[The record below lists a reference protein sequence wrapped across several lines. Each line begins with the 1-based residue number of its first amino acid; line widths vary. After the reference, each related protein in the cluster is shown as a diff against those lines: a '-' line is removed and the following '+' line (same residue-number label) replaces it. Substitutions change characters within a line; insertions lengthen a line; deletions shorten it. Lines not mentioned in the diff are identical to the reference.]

1 LPNPQLCSKHRGR
14 LCGSV
19 SSNRCRDDENR
30 PAATTEEIINICAQ
44 IGAPEIGMP
53 RVQWAEEIIRAQTL
67 CMELLGGTVCE
78 RVIFPHLTPLAA
90 LHDQLEARA
99 LASVACASRD
109 SIDAML
115 TYAEPGAEWIIRGQ
129 LGVVS
134 ALIDALVDKGT
145 LMADE
150 VDLIIR
156 DTIAR
161 KLMAAEHDRRKQW
174 QRVLANAATK
184 SRELCLRAT

>member
-1 LPNPQLCSKHRGR
+1 L
-14 LCGSV
+14 V
-19 SSNRCRDDENR
+19 DENR

-53 RVQWAEEIIRAQTL
+53 RVQWAEEIIRAQTF
-67 CMELLGGTVCE
+67 CIELLAGTVCE
-78 RVIFPHLTPLAA
+78 RVIFPHRTPLAA

-99 LASVACASRD
+99 FASVACASRD

-115 TYAEPGAEWIIRGQ
+115 TYAEAEAEGIIRGQ

-145 LMADE
+145 LMGDE

-174 QRVLANAATK
+174 QRVLANTRAMFA
-184 SRELCLRAT
+184 SDLGLRELYVFSFANSSE